1 MSITAPAPAQEQP
14 QDQGP
19 GQTQD
24 HGPGQTQDHGPGQPQ
39 DHGRGQ
45 DQPQDHARDR
55 AHDQPGDQEHDQ
67 PGDQEQDQPQA
78 GWAEEVRRLAAER
91 DAVILAHNYQRPEI
105 QDVADHVGDSLAL
118 SRIAAAS
125 PARVIV
131 FAGVYFMAETAK
143 ILSPAKTVLI
153 PDQRAGCSLADS
165 ITAEQ
170 LRAWKAEHPGAAVV
184 AYVNT
189 SAEVKAEA
197 DVCCTSSNAV
207 DVVNA
212 IPADRE
218 VLFCPDQ
225 FLGAHVRR
233 MTGRQN
239 MLVWAGECHVH
250 AAISGQDL
258 AEQAAAAP
266 DAELFIHPECGCA
279 TSALYLAGYG
289 VVPAE
294 RVRILST
301 GGMAAAAAKKAS
313 GTVLVATEIGMLH
326 QLRRAA
332 PRVDFRPVNERA
344 SCRFMKMTTAAVL
357 LRCLREGRD
366 EVHVEPGIAAR
377 ASRAVQQM
385 IAIGQP
391 PVGRRDTL
399 RQGGGQ

>member
-1 MSITAPAPAQEQP
+1 MSITAAAQGQA
-14 QDQGP
+14 QG
-19 GQTQD
+19 
-24 HGPGQTQDHGPGQPQ
+24 
-39 DHGRGQ
+39 
-45 DQPQDHARDR
+45 
-55 AHDQPGDQEHDQ
+55 
-67 PGDQEQDQPQA
+67 QEQDQGQSPGP

-143 ILSPAKTVLI
+143 ILSPDKTVLI
-153 PDQRAGCSLADS
+153 PDRRAGCSLADS
-165 ITAEQ
+165 ITADQ

-197 DVCCTSSNAV
+197 DVCCTSANAA
-207 DVVNA
+207 DVVKA
-212 IPADRE
+212 IPAGRE

-233 MTGRQN
+233 ETGRQD
-239 MLVWAGECHVH
+239 MHVWAGECHVH

-258 AEQAAAAP
+258 AERAAAAP
-266 DAELFIHPECGCA
+266 GADLFIHPECGCA
-279 TSALYLAGYG
+279 TSALYLAGHG
-289 VVPAE
+289 IVPAE

-301 GGMAAAAAKKAS
+301 GGMAAAAARQAE

-326 QLRRAA
+326 QLRKAA
-332 PRVDFRPVNERA
+332 PGVEFRPVNERA
-344 SCRFMKMTTAAVL
+344 SCRFMKMTTADTL
-357 LRCLREGRD
+357 LRCLREGTD
-366 EVHVEPGIAAR
+366 EVHVDKAIAER
-377 ASRAVQQM
+377 AASAVQKM
-385 IAIGQP
+385 IATGNP
-391 PVGRRDTL
+391 GS
-399 RQGGGQ
+399 GE